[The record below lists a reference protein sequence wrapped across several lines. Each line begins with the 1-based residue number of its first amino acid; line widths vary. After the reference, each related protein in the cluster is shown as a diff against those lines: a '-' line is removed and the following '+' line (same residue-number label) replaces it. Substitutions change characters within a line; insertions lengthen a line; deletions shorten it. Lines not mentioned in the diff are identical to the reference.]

1 MRIKAHLKHSIPHLL
16 LYSSS
21 YNKTK
26 RKRGGGR
33 KDGWWWVEMIT
44 VTDRL
49 HRPCQYQ
56 SYVVGQDYSGPK
68 PAEPESLGPQLVG
81 PIAVEPSGE

>member
-1 MRIKAHLKHSIPHLL
+1 MRIKAHLKHSIPDLL

-33 KDGWWWVEMIT
+33 KDRWWVEMIT

-49 HRPCQYQ
+49 HRPSQYQ